1 MLNVNRESYVLFQT
15 EHHKRSACCPSLAP
29 ASHHELDSPHKYVVA
44 GCGVPV
50 RATCAWWIGRAGLAA
65 DI

>member
-50 RATCAWWIGRAGLAA
+50 RATCA
-65 DI
+65 